1 MTRFSV
7 SVYMHS
13 EIKHQ
18 FFIKNLISNWFPPK
32 IHDFLRKHITE
43 RKRKMSKNWI
53 SSENSYTIYYLCR
66 INKSK
71 ILKNWIDLSYC
82 SRKTGEIF
90 FLQIFLCRKLGFG
103 SWFNFFREKVKFY
116 LVRKNSFLLVCWYII
131 VHISVVDDAFWFFFL
146 RRMIISVFFF
156 IPYVVKT
163 QKRFFVEFS
172 D

>member
-82 SRKTGEIF
+82 SRITGEIF

-103 SWFNFFREKVKFY
+103 SSFNFFREKVKFY
-116 LVRKNSFLLVCWYII
+116 LVRKNSFFVGLLVYNSTHLCSRRCFLILFFKE
-131 VHISVVDDAFWFFFL
+131 DDNFGFFL
-146 RRMIISVFFF
+146 HSICSQNTKAFFCW
-156 IPYVVKT
+156 I
-163 QKRFFVEFS
+163 
-172 D
+172 